1 MKSIPELGQGHQI
14 FTHKERGGD
23 VHTPHNDKASAD
35 VLDGN
40 PKMYIVSIGAREIP
54 AIIVLMVHGIYGIH
68 GRNPV
73 LQQQFQLVL
82 GQCELVLRTH
92 QGTGP
97 TSKTTPATDILR
109 SPPCS
114 FSFTKFKL
122 HLKQLNMLPWSLL
135 LTSPMPV
142 LRFPFGQVLEGRCA

>member
-1 MKSIPELGQGHQI
+1 M
-14 FTHKERGGD
+14 D

-35 VLDGN
+35 ALDDN
-40 PKMYIVSIGAREIP
+40 PKMYIVSKGAREVP
-54 AIIVLMVHGIYGIH
+54 AIIILMIHGIYGVH

-73 LQQQFQLVL
+73 LPQQFQLVL
-82 GQCELVLRTH
+82 IQCELVIRTH
-92 QGTGP
+92 QGAGP
-97 TSKTTPATDILR
+97 TPKTTPATDILR

-122 HLKQLNMLPWSLL
+122 HLEHLNLLPWSLI

-142 LRFPFGQVLEGRCA
+142 LRFPFGQVPKGRCA